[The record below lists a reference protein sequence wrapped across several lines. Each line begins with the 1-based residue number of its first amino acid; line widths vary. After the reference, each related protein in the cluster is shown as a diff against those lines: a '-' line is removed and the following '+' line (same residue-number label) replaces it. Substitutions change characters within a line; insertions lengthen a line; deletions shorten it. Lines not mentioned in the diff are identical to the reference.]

1 MAPTQTA
8 ENGRGR
14 TGRFA
19 KGNPGGPGRPR
30 GLDFR
35 AVVAAHAEL
44 TGFCIEGAIIEV
56 FTALLRQARE
66 GDVAAAKFL
75 IERLCG
81 KDESAEAEGPPSQL
95 SEAERIR
102 RIEDL
107 LETARRRREAA
118 DTSSAAAPRA
128 CRT

>member
-1 MAPTQTA
+1 MPRELMAPTHTA
-8 ENGRGR
+8 ENGRAR

-35 AVVAAHAEL
+35 AVVAAHAER
-44 TGFCIEGAIIEV
+44 TGFSIEGAIIDV
-56 FTALLRQARE
+56 FISLLRQAHE

-81 KDESAEAEGPPSQL
+81 KDESAEAEAPPSQL
-95 SEAERIR
+95 SEDERIR
-102 RIEDL
+102 RIEEL
-107 LETARRRREAA
+107 METARRRR
-118 DTSSAAAPRA
+118 AAAETTSAPS
-128 CRT
+128 